1 MLRVSPSKGANVRAT
16 LQNFESSLARFNTH
30 LKVPS
35 SCWRFQIDRFSSLVQ
50 DSGFD
55 FSIPGVLHHLT
66 IELIASVQRPHVRFT
81 AGPTQCE
88 SASNL
93 PAVYSACIYG
103 FPVSSKV
110 LQTPSSF
117 PSW

>member
-50 DSGFD
+50 DSGFE

-66 IELIASVQRPHVRFT
+66 IELIVSVQRPHVRFT
-81 AGPTQCE
+81 VGVVLDGYAFELIISKLRTLDRF
-88 SASNL
+88 SLRAK
-93 PAVYSACIYG
+93 
-103 FPVSSKV
+103 PVRV
-110 LQTPSSF
+110 AI
-117 PSW
+117 